1 MSEENMPLRKL
12 YGSPNYFNYGNKR
25 LDDAWRISLVKSESR
40 NLTAHGIEAL
50 TKQSQGF
57 DAFSKNSF

>member
-12 YGSPNYFNYGNKR
+12 YGSPNYFNYANKR
-25 LDDAWRISLVKSESR
+25 LNDAWRISLVKSESR

-57 DAFSKNSF
+57 